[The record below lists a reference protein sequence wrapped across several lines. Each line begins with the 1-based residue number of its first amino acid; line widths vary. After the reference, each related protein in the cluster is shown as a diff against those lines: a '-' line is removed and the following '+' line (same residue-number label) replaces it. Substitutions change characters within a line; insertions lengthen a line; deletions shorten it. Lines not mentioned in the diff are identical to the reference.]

1 MPSTH
6 ALRKSLQLVALS
18 AFAAGSIACGDITL
32 PQTLALTGEENAIEL
47 TIPAGLPEPNAV
59 IDLEG
64 GVATT
69 IALSIDLFDLL
80 FQKSI
85 FGVVTVDDLLFA
97 GNGFVIL
104 GTPTGDICVTLDEAQ
119 PGGGTVVVD
128 LKESEIL
135 FDLDLATAILVTNPA
150 LAGLLPDGFPFVIT
164 VASSQDLSL
173 ADLLGLALGNSDGGL
188 EVSQSFSEV
197 FEVEVIPG
205 VPLAI
210 GAEGSFTLAT
220 ANELPTSD
228 RLAFCEDYIAGP

>member
-1 MPSTH
+1 MRSLHTARQAIQIA
-6 ALRKSLQLVALS
+6 ALTVLT
-18 AFAAGSIACGDITL
+18 AGSLACGDITL
-32 PQTLALTGEENAIEL
+32 PQTLALTGDENSIAL
-47 TIPAGLPEPNAV
+47 SIPAGVPEPNAV

-69 IALSIDLFDLL
+69 INLSIDLFDLL

-104 GTPTGDICVTLDEAQ
+104 GTSTGDICVALDESA
-119 PGGGTVVVD
+119 PGGGTAVVD
-128 LKESEIL
+128 LKESEIA
-135 FDLDLATAILVTNPA
+135 FNIDLATSILVTNPA
-150 LAGLLPDGFPFVIT
+150 LAAVLPGGFPFVIG
-164 VASSQDLSL
+164 VESSQELNL
-173 ADLLGLALGNSDGGL
+173 ADLLGLALGNSDSGL
-188 EVSQSFSEV
+188 EVTQSFSEV

-220 ANELPTSD
+220 ANEFPTSD
-228 RLAFCEDYIAGP
+228 RLVFCEDYLAGL